1 MSSSVRTEKV
11 KSCFHLPRVL
21 SNFIK
26 ELNLGK

>member
-11 KSCFHLPRVL
+11 KSCFHLPHVL

-26 ELNLGK
+26 ELKLGK